1 MWEERIFEEK
11 DIIQGNDSDKIER
24 LEKLMDIV
32 VSYRENIKFNHWS
45 HRLNAKYKNYIV
57 DELYELWSTIVKKR
71 DRLKREERENIAN
84 RSVGSSKNNSS
95 NKSIRGNG
103 VMQSRLGLY
112 NEEAEERN
120 ILRRNSPE
128 KKPEQ
133 TPGLWSK

>member
-95 NKSIRGNG
+95 NKSIRGNS

-120 ILRRNSPE
+120 ILRRNLPE